1 MTGDDYVSG
10 DDTVQLERVMDI
22 VARHLE
28 GLGRWLTPGSRA
40 CQNTATWGMAE
51 SWMRQAETLMRDGA

>member
-10 DDTVQLERVMDI
+10 DDTVQLERTMDI

-28 GLGRWLTPGSRA
+28 NLGRWMTPGSRA
-40 CQNTATWGMAE
+40 CQNAVTWGMAE
-51 SWMRQAETLMRDGA
+51 SWMRQAETLMRDGS

>member
-1 MTGDDYVSG
+1 MG
-10 DDTVQLERVMDI
+10 DDTVQLENVMGV

-28 GLGRWLTPGSRA
+28 NLWRWLPSR
-40 CQNTATWGMAE
+40 CDHQDTVSWGMAE

>member
-1 MTGDDYVSG
+1 MG
-10 DDTVQLERVMDI
+10 DDTVQLENVMGV

-28 GLGRWLTPGSRA
+28 NLGRWMTPGSRA
-40 CQNTATWGMAE
+40 CQNTVSWGMAE